1 MVFNIRENIS
11 NHQGLALILWQF
23 YEISTSSE
31 VFLFHNG
38 ITYYQMT
45 CHMSTTKNIFVVKIY
60 IYCSTCYF
68 FKWYAT
74 ELYDQNQEYMFV
86 TSI

>member
-1 MVFNIRENIS
+1 
-11 NHQGLALILWQF
+11 
-23 YEISTSSE
+23 
-31 VFLFHNG
+31 
-38 ITYYQMT
+38 MT

-68 FKWYAT
+68 FKWHAT

-86 TSI
+86 TSIWGVCFSSPFRNMGPGRYIKCF